1 MIANAESKL
10 IGKHACLC
18 CQTTC
23 MVVDAVQGNEKQCS
37 LANRPDVHTWYIAFR
52 VKPWIYTYLFTR
64 IFYVFVCN
72 HIDNLFNVET
82 YLADKL
88 TANNK
93 KKNCFHDSTM
103 GQRQTKVRAR

>member
-1 MIANAESKL
+1 
-10 IGKHACLC
+10 
-18 CQTTC
+18 

-37 LANRPDVHTWYIAFR
+37 LVNRPDVHTWYIAFR

-82 YLADKL
+82 HLADKL

-93 KKNCFHDSTM
+93 KKIASMIPPWVSDKLRLEQDNFEKKNGMSIISS
-103 GQRQTKVRAR
+103 